1 MEAIYF
7 DEELIIWKKKL
18 GLTSYKDLILKEAL
32 DVIELNKN
40 THNYDAYNHKQTFLY
55 NINDDKTKGFLDKIL
70 DLGIERCKNIVE
82 KKYNTIFCSSWVNL
96 VRANEP
102 IQPQFNNKEEIV
114 YHNHKKLAEMS
125 NNFKPTFTFVYYI
138 QMPDILE
145 NKDGHLFFKS
155 KNEKE
160 YSILPNED
168 ELIIMK
174 GDVPHAPNKA
184 LKSNL
189 DRIVLAANVGFEF
202 VKKDKSFV

>member
-1 MEAIYF
+1 METIYF
-7 DEELIIWKKKL
+7 EDDLFIWKKKL
-18 GLTSYKDLILKEAL
+18 DLISHKKLILKEAL
-32 DVIELNKN
+32 NVINTNKN
-40 THNYDAYNHKQTFLY
+40 NHNFDAYNHRLY
-55 NINDDKTKGFLDKIL
+55 FSYDENNKIDESFLDKIL
-70 DLGIERCKNIVE
+70 NLGIESCKDIID
-82 KKYNTIFCSSWVNL
+82 KKYNTILCSSWVNL

-102 IQPQFNNKEEIV
+102 IQPQFNNKTEIV
-114 YHNHKKLAEMS
+114 YHNHIELS
-125 NNFKPTFTFVYYI
+125 NIFEPTFTFVYYI